1 LRQSERA
8 RRKIGLEKT
17 AAVCVFCEM
26 GGDGKGRTPDASC
39 ESGQA
44 IEKAQNVMGGY
55 WKKLAWIWLWRRSR
69 VGLAAHAR
77 LGLAPRPLRRD
88 HANSRRDKSHQSHS
102 SSQYIC
108 TFFNDCLL
116 PLKSLDPDNEIR
128 RSSFDCLSP
137 KLGVARPGLV
147 QFGSGLDCGAAN

>member
-1 LRQSERA
+1 MGRRGRERWRQERAKFFRFGRRALRQSERA

-69 VGLAAHAR
+69 VGLAPTPAWVWRHVRFDGTMPTVGAIRAIKVIR
-77 LGLAPRPLRRD
+77 LLSTFAL
-88 HANSRRDKSHQSHS
+88 S
-102 SSQYIC
+102 STTAC
-108 TFFNDCLL
+108 F
-116 PLKSLDPDNEIR
+116 P
-128 RSSFDCLSP
+128 
-137 KLGVARPGLV
+137 
-147 QFGSGLDCGAAN
+147 